1 MPSSMKAM
9 VLKRFGERLRLSAR
23 PVPPVGPNDALVRI
37 RCCGV
42 CGTDLKIVRGELP
55 PSVIGLP
62 HVPGHECAG
71 EVVEVGE
78 SVRGLKPLDAVVVYF
93 YCPCRECRH
102 CREGRENVCPSVKR
116 FGFELPGGYA
126 EYLSVPAR
134 QLCPVRGIP
143 LRQAAILPDAVATAY
158 HAVKT
163 RARVTPGERV
173 LVVGGGGIGIHGCQI
188 ARILGAEVAVAE
200 AQPTKLQP
208 LRKLLPEFVAF
219 NPLEQDPEEFL
230 KDWTR
235 GDGVDVVIETVG
247 LLETL
252 RWSAPSLGPGGRLVL
267 VGYDTKRPLQLDA
280 LQVHYRELEV
290 LGTRV
295 STQKELEEVIGLVE
309 QGLLTPVV
317 GQSYALEEANEA
329 LRAVAEGQISGRVV
343 LDIGSLA
350 DRASF
355 S

>member
-1 MPSSMKAM
+1 MPSSMKAV
-9 VLKRFGERLRLSAR
+9 VLEQFGERLCLSAR
-23 PVPPVGPNDALVRI
+23 PVPPVGPGDALVRVA
-37 RCCGV
+37 CCGV

-55 PSVIGLP
+55 PSVIRLP

-78 SVRGLKPLDAVVVYF
+78 GVTGLKPLDAVVVYF
-93 YCPCRECRH
+93 YCPCHECRY
-102 CREGRENVCPSVKR
+102 CRQGRENICPSVKR

-143 LRQAAILPDAVATAY
+143 LRRAAILPDAVATAY

-163 RARVTPGERV
+163 RGRATPGERV
-173 LVVGGGGIGIHGCQI
+173 LVVGGGGIGVHACLI

-200 AQPTKLQP
+200 IEPTKLPQ
-208 LRKLLPEFVAF
+208 LRKLLPEIVLF
-219 NPLEQDPEEFL
+219 NPREQDPDEFL

-235 GDGVDVVIETVG
+235 GERVDVVIETVG
-247 LLETL
+247 SAETL
-252 RWSAPSLGPGGRLVL
+252 RWSPSSLSPGGRLVL
-267 VGYDTKRPLQLDA
+267 VGYDPKRPVQLDA
-280 LQVHYRELEV
+280 LQVHYRELEI

-309 QGLLTPVV
+309 QGRLTPVV
-317 GQSYALEEANEA
+317 GRSYPLAEANEA
-329 LRAVAEGQISGRVV
+329 LQAVAEGQIFGRVV
-343 LDIGSLA
+343 LDIS
-350 DRASF
+350 
-355 S
+355 

>member
-1 MPSSMKAM
+1 MPSNMKAM
-9 VLKRFGERLRLSAR
+9 VLERFGERLRLSAR

-78 SVRGLKPLDAVVVYF
+78 GVTGLKAGDAVVVYF
-93 YCPCRECRH
+93 YCPCRECRY
-102 CREGRENVCPSVKR
+102 CRQGRENICPSLRR

-173 LVVGGGGIGIHGCQI
+173 LVVGGGGIGVHGCQI
-188 ARILGAEVAVAE
+188 ARMLGAEVAVAE
-200 AQPTKLQP
+200 TEPAKLRQ
-208 LRKLLPEFVAF
+208 LRKLLPEIVAL
-219 NPLEQDPEEFL
+219 NPLEQDPDAFL

-235 GDGVDVVIETVG
+235 GDGVDLVIETVG
-247 LLETL
+247 SAETL
-252 RWSAPSLGPGGRLVL
+252 RWSASSLGPGGRLVL
-267 VGYDTKRPLQLDA
+267 VGYDPKRAVQLDA
-280 LQVHYRELEV
+280 LEVHYRELKI

-295 STQKELEEVIGLVE
+295 STQQELKEVIRLVE
-309 QGLLTPVV
+309 DGRLTPVI
-317 GQSYALEEANEA
+317 GRSYALEEANEA
-329 LRAVAEGQISGRVV
+329 LRAVAEGQVFGRVV
-343 LDIGSLA
+343 LDIGLLLLS
-350 DRASF
+350 
-355 S
+355 